1 MSEYKNADA
10 MKLKLQ
16 YEKTISEVKKE
27 FTQLFPHL
35 KVEFCTTENQ
45 NIVAPHAIPDTTA
58 LGDIIGVLKE
68 GTVDIAS
75 TTPLK
80 EIEKLLQQQYYLPVH
95 ICYMPAQ

>member
-58 LGDIIGVLKE
+58 LGDITGVLKE

-80 EIEKLLQQQYYLPVH
+80 EIEKVLQQQYCLPVH
-95 ICYMPAQ
+95 ICYM